1 MKPNRSAILV
11 ALLALVALAGC
22 AGEQKQQV
30 LTAES
35 TPLIA
40 REVLF
45 GNPDRAAARISPD
58 GNSISFLAPVDGVL
72 NVWVGPAEDPS
83 SARPVTHDADR
94 GIRIHFWAYDGKHV
108 VFLQDKGGDENWR
121 VYAVNLE
128 SGETRDLT
136 PLEGVQARIESVSHL
151 HPGEILVSLNDRNPQ
166 LHDIYRVDLATG
178 DRKLVEQNDQG
189 WMGYVVDDAFQ
200 VRLASRL
207 TPDGGS
213 ETFRKMDGAWTP
225 FLKVGAE
232 DMMTTGPAGS
242 DKPGQTLYMMDSRNR
257 NTSALV
263 AIDMESGAE
272 KEIASDP
279 RADIDAVMMHPVE
292 KTVEAAAFN
301 YLRKEWKVLDDAV
314 RPDLEFLR
322 TVADGDIEVTSR
334 TLDDRQWI
342 VVYLVDDGPVRTY
355 RYDRDAKKAE
365 FLFTNRK
372 DLEGLPLA
380 GMHPV
385 VIPTRDGLEMVSY
398 CSLPV
403 WSDPDGDGKPSSPL
417 PMVLWVH
424 GGPWARDAWGLDP
437 YHQWFANRGYAVLAV
452 NFRGSTGF
460 GKEFINAGDRTWGTK
475 MHDDLIDAVDWAVA
489 QGIAD
494 AGKVCIGGGSYGG
507 YAALAGLTL
516 TPDRFACAVDI
527 VGPSNLITLLESIP
541 PYWAPLL
548 EMFATRVGDPR
559 TPEGRALLTERSPLT
574 YVDRISRPLLIGQGA
589 NDPRVKKAEADQIVA
604 AMEAR
609 NIPVTYVLYPDEGHG
624 FARPANN
631 LSFNAVTE
639 AFLGQVL
646 GGRVEPIGDDF
657 EGSSIQVVKGGDY
670 IPGLAAVLSPAAG
683 E

>member
-213 ETFRKMDGAWTP
+213 ETFRRMDGAW
-225 FLKVGAE
+225 
-232 DMMTTGPAGS
+232 
-242 DKPGQTLYMMDSRNR
+242 
-257 NTSALV
+257 
-263 AIDMESGAE
+263 
-272 KEIASDP
+272 ASF
-279 RADIDAVMMHPVE
+279 M
-292 KTVEAAAFN
+292 
-301 YLRKEWKVLDDAV
+301 KVLISILL
-314 RPDLEFLR
+314 P
-322 TVADGDIEVTSR
+322 S
-334 TLDDRQWI
+334 
-342 VVYLVDDGPVRTY
+342 
-355 RYDRDAKKAE
+355 
-365 FLFTNRK
+365 LF
-372 DLEGLPLA
+372 
-380 GMHPV
+380 
-385 VIPTRDGLEMVSY
+385 
-398 CSLPV
+398 
-403 WSDPDGDGKPSSPL
+403 
-417 PMVLWVH
+417 
-424 GGPWARDAWGLDP
+424 
-437 YHQWFANRGYAVLAV
+437 
-452 NFRGSTGF
+452 
-460 GKEFINAGDRTWGTK
+460 
-475 MHDDLIDAVDWAVA
+475 
-489 QGIAD
+489 
-494 AGKVCIGGGSYGG
+494 
-507 YAALAGLTL
+507 
-516 TPDRFACAVDI
+516 
-527 VGPSNLITLLESIP
+527 IT
-541 PYWAPLL
+541 
-548 EMFATRVGDPR
+548 
-559 TPEGRALLTERSPLT
+559 
-574 YVDRISRPLLIGQGA
+574 
-589 NDPRVKKAEADQIVA
+589 
-604 AMEAR
+604 
-609 NIPVTYVLYPDEGHG
+609 
-624 FARPANN
+624 
-631 LSFNAVTE
+631 
-639 AFLGQVL
+639 
-646 GGRVEPIGDDF
+646 
-657 EGSSIQVVKGGDY
+657 
-670 IPGLAAVLSPAAG
+670 
-683 E
+683 